1 MRMSIVL
8 IGYRG
13 SGKTTIGRK
22 LASRLWQDLIDTDQ
36 LIVTRAG
43 KNIVHIFQEEGEA
56 YFRQMEAE
64 VVQET
69 LRLQDVVISLGG
81 GAVLREDN
89 REAIVASGH
98 KVIYLRCHPQVL
110 YQRLSADSG
119 TGMMRPALTQYGG
132 SLEEI
137 QRMIDHREP
146 LYRSV
151 MTAELDVTN
160 LSVDDAMVYIVRL
173 L

>member
-1 MRMSIVL
+1 MSIVL

-36 LIVTRAG
+36 LIVTKAG
-43 KNIVHIFQEEGEA
+43 KNIATIFREDGEQA
-56 YFRQMEAE
+56 FRDMETE
-64 VVQET
+64 VVLET
-69 LRLQDVVISLGG
+69 LKLPDVVISLGG
-81 GAVLREDN
+81 GAVMREEN
-89 REAIVASGH
+89 RFAIKNSGH

-110 YQRLSADSG
+110 YHRLSSDSG
-119 TGMMRPALTQYGG
+119 SSLMRPSLTPYGG
-132 SLEEI
+132 TVQEI
-137 QRMIDHREP
+137 QQMLDIREP
-146 LYRSV
+146 LYRSI

-160 LSVDDAMVYIVRL
+160 LTVDDAMVYIVRL

>member
-1 MRMSIVL
+1 MSIVL

-43 KNIVHIFQEEGEA
+43 KNIASIFREDGEQA
-56 YFRQMEAE
+56 FRDIESEVVMEALK
-64 VVQET
+64 V
-69 LRLQDVVISLGG
+69 QDVVISLGG
-81 GAVLREDN
+81 GAVMREEN
-89 REAIVASGH
+89 RFAIKNSGH

-110 YQRLSADSG
+110 YHRLTSD
-119 TGMMRPALTQYGG
+119 TGNSLMRPALTQYGG
-132 SLEEI
+132 SVDEI
-137 QRMIDHREP
+137 QQMIDIREP

-160 LSVDDAMVYIVRL
+160 LTVDDAMVYIVRL

>member
-1 MRMSIVL
+1 MSIVL

-22 LASRLWQDLIDTDQ
+22 LASRLWQDVVDTDQ
-36 LIVTRAG
+36 LIVAKAG
-43 KNIVHIFQEEGEA
+43 KNIAQIFQEDGEQT
-56 YFRQMEAE
+56 FRDIEAQ

-69 LRLQDVVISLGG
+69 LKLQDVVISLGG
-81 GAVLREDN
+81 GAVLREEN
-89 REAIVASGH
+89 RQAIKDSGH
-98 KVIYLRCHPQVL
+98 RVIYLRCHPQVL
-110 YQRLSADSG
+110 YQRLTSDTG
-119 TGMMRPALTQYGG
+119 TTSLMRPALTPYGG
-132 SLEEI
+132 SIEEI
-137 QRMIDHREP
+137 QQMIDVREP

-160 LSVDDAMVYIVRL
+160 LSIDDAMVYIVRL

>member
-22 LASRLWQDLIDTDQ
+22 LASRLWQDLVDTDQ
-36 LIVTRAG
+36 LIVSKAG
-43 KNIVHIFQEEGEA
+43 KNITNIFIEDGEQAFRDMETEIVLEALKLQE
-56 YFRQMEAE
+56 
-64 VVQET
+64 
-69 LRLQDVVISLGG
+69 VVISLGG
-81 GAVLREDN
+81 GAVMREEN
-89 REAIVASGH
+89 RFAIKNSGH

-110 YQRLSADSG
+110 YHRLSSDSG
-119 TGMMRPALTQYGG
+119 NSLMRPSLTSYGG
-132 SLEEI
+132 TIDEI
-137 QRMIDHREP
+137 QSMLAIREP
-146 LYRSV
+146 LYRGV

-160 LSVDDAMVYIVRL
+160 LTVDDALVYIVRL

>member
-1 MRMSIVL
+1 MSIVL

-36 LIVTRAG
+36 LIVTKAG
-43 KNIVHIFQEEGEA
+43 KNIATIFREQGEQA
-56 YFRQMEAE
+56 FRDMETE
-64 VVQET
+64 VVLET
-69 LRLQDVVISLGG
+69 LKLQDVVISLGG
-81 GAVLREDN
+81 GAVMREEN
-89 REAIVASGH
+89 RFALKNSGH

-110 YQRLSADSG
+110 YHRLSSD
-119 TGMMRPALTQYGG
+119 TGSSLMRPSLTPYGG
-132 SLEEI
+132 TVQEI
-137 QRMIDHREP
+137 QQMLDIREP

-160 LSVDDAMVYIVRL
+160 LTVDDAMVYIVRL

>member
-1 MRMSIVL
+1 MSIVL

-36 LIVTRAG
+36 LIVTKAG
-43 KNIVHIFQEEGEA
+43 KNIVHIFQEDGEA
-56 YFRQMEAE
+56 AFREMEAE

-81 GAVLREDN
+81 GSILREDN
-89 REAIVASGH
+89 REAIKASGH
-98 KVIYLRCHPQVL
+98 KVIYLRCHPQIL

-119 TGMMRPALTQYGG
+119 TTGMMRPALTQYGG
-132 SLEEI
+132 SQEEI
-137 QRMIDHREP
+137 QRMVESREP
-146 LYRSV
+146 LYREV

>member
-1 MRMSIVL
+1 MSIVL

-36 LIVTRAG
+36 LIVTKAG
-43 KNIVHIFQEEGEA
+43 KNIATIFREDGEQV
-56 YFRQMEAE
+56 FRDMETE
-64 VVQET
+64 VVLET
-69 LRLQDVVISLGG
+69 LKLQDVVISLGG
-81 GAVLREDN
+81 GAVMREEN
-89 REAIVASGH
+89 RFAIKNSGH

-110 YQRLSADSG
+110 YHRLSSD
-119 TGMMRPALTQYGG
+119 TGSSLMRPSLTPYGG
-132 SLEEI
+132 TVQEI
-137 QRMIDHREP
+137 QQMLDIREP
-146 LYRSV
+146 LYRGV

-160 LSVDDAMVYIVRL
+160 LTVDDAMVYIVRL

>member
-1 MRMSIVL
+1 MSIVL

-36 LIVTRAG
+36 LIVTKAG
-43 KNIVHIFQEEGEA
+43 KNIATIFREDGEQV
-56 YFRQMEAE
+56 FRDMETE
-64 VVQET
+64 VVLET
-69 LRLQDVVISLGG
+69 LKLQDIVISLGG
-81 GAVLREDN
+81 GAVMREEN
-89 REAIVASGH
+89 RFAIKNSGH

-110 YQRLSADSG
+110 YHRLSSDSG
-119 TGMMRPALTQYGG
+119 STLMRPSLTPYGG
-132 SLEEI
+132 TVQEI
-137 QRMIDHREP
+137 QQMLDIREP
-146 LYRSV
+146 LYRSI
-151 MTAELDVTN
+151 MTAEIDVTN